1 LVAKDKEAG
10 MSQALSEL
18 DRYRLRIKELE
29 SEVARLKAQVLSGAR
44 RSLGDGELSQALD
57 QARRRQ
63 SEVEALLAGA
73 RALLVHQGFEQ
84 AARGLFDACKEIT
97 GATAGYVA
105 LLADTGEEN
114 EVLFLD
120 PGGERCTVDPSLPM
134 PIRGLRSEAYHHC
147 VAVYHNDFAHSQWQ
161 DFLPAGHVRLHN
173 VLFAPLV
180 IEGKA
185 VGLIGLANKPGG
197 FGPRDQELATTFGEL
212 ASVALRER
220 RAEEQRMQL
229 LEELKE
235 AMSHIKRLSG
245 IVPICA
251 SCKKVR
257 DDAGYWQQVDT
268 FLREHS
274 DLMLSHSICPS
285 CRQRLYP
292 DV

>member
-1 LVAKDKEAG
+1 MGADAMAQSSPET
-10 MSQALSEL
+10 
-18 DRYRLRIKELE
+18 DRYQARIEELE
-29 SEVARLKAQVLSGAR
+29 REVGRLKAQVLSGAR
-44 RSLGDGELSQALD
+44 RSLDDGELGRALAQAKK
-57 QARRRQ
+57 RQ

-73 RALLVHQGFEQ
+73 RALLVHQGFRQ
-84 AARGLFDACKEIT
+84 AARGLFDACKQIT

-105 LLADTGEEN
+105 LLSDTGEEN

-120 PGGERCTVDPSLPM
+120 PGGRTCTVDPSLPM
-134 PIRGLRSEAYHHC
+134 PIRGLRSLAYRDC
-147 VAVYHNDFAHSQWQ
+147 AAVYDNDFANSEWQ
-161 DFLPAGHVRLHN
+161 AFLPEGHVHMEN
-173 VLFAPLV
+173 VMFAPLV
-180 IEGKA
+180 IDDRA

-197 FGPRDQELATTFGEL
+197 FVPRDRELAATFGEL

-229 LEELKE
+229 LAELQE
-235 AMSHIKRLSG
+235 AMRHIKRLSG

-292 DV
+292 EV